1 MFIFYDI
8 NENFGRALEDDGDD
22 EVWKMI
28 QQENF
33 YLKGFRNGEQSLE
46 PTLSQ
51 FSRFHLVGIRP
62 RL

>member
-28 QQENF
+28 KQENF
-33 YLKGFRNGEQSLE
+33 IL
-46 PTLSQ
+46 
-51 FSRFHLVGIRP
+51 LVSSNLININ
-62 RL
+62 